1 VLTILLGPLLA
12 LFPKRWRDALPAALS
27 SHWRLATVLSGLA
40 ESAIALLAMLDW
52 YSYSMVTWVSR
63 GMDSATS
70 GNLPHE
76 ANEQEIGFAAV
87 TLFAMHPLTWAI
99 GYFAVEGTVRFL
111 SAAFSQ
117 TSMGILPLYLVEKLT
132 AKIFGCDTGSRKGSL
147 ATVSGNAASFGGA
160 IKQKLLTAT
169 SAEVPDDLSFTRTGE
184 DEILEIRSSRPKEG
198 WLPPKIVRIQDTYY
212 RLEASKNGAAPRP
225 FVYVLRRL
233 SAGVPGRS
241 VLLYRPPTHSL

>member
-12 LFPKRWRDALPAALS
+12 LFPKRWRDALPSALS
-27 SHWRLATVLSGLA
+27 PEWRIATILSGLA
-40 ESAIALLAMLDW
+40 ESAVALLAMLDW

-76 ANEQEIGFAAV
+76 ANEQEIGLAAV
-87 TLFAMHPLTWAI
+87 TIFAMHPLTWAI
-99 GYFAVEGTVRFL
+99 AYFAVEGAVRFL

-117 TSMGILPLYLVEKLT
+117 TAMGILPLYLVEKVT
-132 AKIFGCDTGSRKGSL
+132 AKISGRGTGKREGTL
-147 ATVSGNAASFGGA
+147 PPERGNATSFGGA
-160 IKQKLLTAT
+160 IKQKLISAT
-169 SAEVPDDLSFTRTGE
+169 SAEVPDDLSFARNGE
-184 DEILEIRSSRPKEG
+184 DEILEIRSSRPKEN
-198 WLPPKIVRIQDTYY
+198 WLPPKVVRIQDAYY

-233 SAGVPGRS
+233 SAGVPGRN
-241 VLLYRPPTHSL
+241 VLLYQPPTSSP